1 MNSKALQSFDKYSQL
16 ENHHLDLL
24 VGWRSI
30 AMGTSSFPECMSCDH
45 QSTLPDLSTR
55 RTTPPQSLR
64 ASISPPPSRARKSG
78 ASAPSSAAVE
88 AGEAQIRNHFEY
100 FSSHISSSA
109 KPSAPLSI
117 RAFEHLYKRNQHKTG
132 RHWVIHQ
139 HDHPVAGVH
148 YDLRLQI
155 NETSSISW
163 AIMYGLP
170 GNCNSRR
177 LNRNATETRVHNVW
191 VCG

>member
-1 MNSKALQSFDKYSQL
+1 MRASSSPEL
-16 ENHHLDLL
+16 EI
-24 VGWRSI
+24 S
-30 AMGTSSFPECMSCDH
+30 DH
-45 QSTLPDLSTR
+45 QSSQQGTLTR
-55 RTTPPQSLR
+55 HTTPPQSLR
-64 ASISPPPSRARKSG
+64 ASISPPPSRARKSTLQPTSHSPRQG
-78 ASAPSSAAVE
+78 LHLFHRFGHKTPTLAAVE
-88 AGEAQIRNHFEY
+88 AGEAQICNHLEY

-117 RAFEHLYKRNQHKTG
+117 PAFEDLYKRNQNENG

-170 GNCNSRR
+170 GNVNSRR

>member
-1 MNSKALQSFDKYSQL
+1 MRTSCSSERKAS
-16 ENHHLDLL
+16 HHP
-24 VGWRSI
+24 S
-30 AMGTSSFPECMSCDH
+30 TSH
-45 QSTLPDLSTR
+45 QHSSR

-64 ASISPPPSRARKSG
+64 ASISPPPPRLRKYTLQSTSYHTAQNSR
-78 ASAPSSAAVE
+78 SAHRPENTTTPSPAAVE
-88 AGEAQIRNHFEY
+88 AGQAQIRDHLEY
-100 FSSHISSSA
+100 FSSHISLSA
-109 KPSAPLSI
+109 KPSASLPI
-117 RAFEHLYKRNQHKTG
+117 RAFENLYKRNQHEHG

-170 GNCNSRR
+170 GYCNSIR

>member
-1 MNSKALQSFDKYSQL
+1 MRTYSSP
-16 ENHHLDLL
+16 EHH
-24 VGWRSI
+24 S
-30 AMGTSSFPECMSCDH
+30 EH
-45 QSTLPDLSTR
+45 QSTLHALPTR
-55 RTTPPQSLR
+55 QTTPPQSLR
-64 ASISPPPSRARKSG
+64 ASISPPPSRARNTKLQSSSH
-78 ASAPSSAAVE
+78 SAVQDSHSAHRSENTTPSLAVVE
-88 AGEAQIRNHFEY
+88 AGEAQIRNHLEF
-100 FSSHISSSA
+100 FASHISSVTKA
-109 KPSAPLSI
+109 SAPLSI
-117 RAFEHLYKRNQHKTG
+117 RAFEDLYKRNQHEHG

-170 GNCNSRR
+170 GNCNSKR

>member
-1 MNSKALQSFDKYSQL
+1 M
-16 ENHHLDLL
+16 
-24 VGWRSI
+24 RI
-30 AMGTSSFPECMSCDH
+30 SSSPEPESSDH
-45 QSTLPDLSTR
+45 DSSVQNFLTR
-55 RTTPPQSLR
+55 HATPPQSLR
-64 ASISPPPSRARKSG
+64 ASISPPPSRTRRPTPQSTIYSVAQDSRSG
-78 ASAPSSAAVE
+78 HRCEDTTPSLAAVE
-88 AGEAQIRNHFEY
+88 AGEVQIRNHLEY

-117 RAFEHLYKRNQHKTG
+117 RAFEDLYKRNQHKHG

-170 GNCNSRR
+170 GNVNSRR

-191 VCG
+191 VRG

>member
-1 MNSKALQSFDKYSQL
+1 
-16 ENHHLDLL
+16 
-24 VGWRSI
+24 
-30 AMGTSSFPECMSCDH
+30 MGTSSSPECRSCDH

-55 RTTPPQSLR
+55 RITPPQSLR
-64 ASISPPPSRARKSG
+64 VSISPPPSRARESTLQSKNRPS
-78 ASAPSSAAVE
+78 AHRSETTAPSSAAVE
-88 AGEAQIRNHFEY
+88 AGETQIRNHFEY
-100 FSSHISSSA
+100 FCSHICSSA
-109 KPSAPLSI
+109 KPAAPLSI
-117 RAFEHLYKRNQHKTG
+117 RAFEHLYKRNQHKNG

-163 AIMYGLP
+163 AIMYGMP

>member
-1 MNSKALQSFDKYSQL
+1 M
-16 ENHHLDLL
+16 E
-24 VGWRSI
+24 
-30 AMGTSSFPECMSCDH
+30 SSSSPECTSYDH
-45 QSTLPDLSTR
+45 QYSLPDLSTR

-64 ASISPPPSRARKSG
+64 ASISPPPSRARKSTLQPTESRI
-78 ASAPSSAAVE
+78 ARNRLSARHSETTAPSSAAVE
-88 AGEAQIRNHFEY
+88 AGETQIRNHFEY

-109 KPSAPLSI
+109 RPSAPLSI
-117 RAFEHLYKRNQHKTG
+117 RAFELLYKRNQHKNG

-177 LNRNATETRVHNVW
+177 LNRNATETRVHNLW

>member
-1 MNSKALQSFDKYSQL
+1 MWASSPEL
-16 ENHHLDLL
+16 EI
-24 VGWRSI
+24 S
-30 AMGTSSFPECMSCDH
+30 DH
-45 QSTLPDLSTR
+45 QSSQQGILTR
-55 RTTPPQSLR
+55 HMTPPQSLR
-64 ASISPPPSRARKSG
+64 ASISPPPSRARKSTLHPTSH
-78 ASAPSSAAVE
+78 SAGQGLRLSHRSGNTTPSLAAVE
-88 AGEAQIRNHFEY
+88 AGAAQICNHLEY

-117 RAFEHLYKRNQHKTG
+117 PAFEDLYKRNQHKNG

-170 GNCNSRR
+170 GNVNSRR

>member
-1 MNSKALQSFDKYSQL
+1 M
-16 ENHHLDLL
+16 
-24 VGWRSI
+24 R
-30 AMGTSSFPECMSCDH
+30 TSSSPELEESDH
-45 QSTLPDLSTR
+45 QSTLQWILTR
-55 RTTPPQSLR
+55 HVTPPQSLR
-64 ASISPPPSRARKSG
+64 ASISPPPSRARNSPLQPT
-78 ASAPSSAAVE
+78 SHSDVCSPRDITSSLAAVE
-88 AGEAQIRNHFEY
+88 AGDAQIHNHLEY

-117 RAFEHLYKRNQHKTG
+117 LAFENLYKRNQHENG

-170 GNCNSRR
+170 GNVNSSR

>member
-1 MNSKALQSFDKYSQL
+1 MRASSSSERKAS
-16 ENHHLDLL
+16 
-24 VGWRSI
+24 
-30 AMGTSSFPECMSCDH
+30 DH
-45 QSTLPDLSTR
+45 PSTPHQHSTR

-64 ASISPPPSRARKSG
+64 ASISPPPSRLRKHTLQSTSYCSVQDSP
-78 ASAPSSAAVE
+78 SAHRPENTTPSPAAVE
-88 AGEAQIRNHFEY
+88 AGQAQIRNHLEY
-100 FSSHISSSA
+100 FSSHISPSA
-109 KPSAPLSI
+109 KPSASLPI
-117 RAFEHLYKRNQHKTG
+117 RAFENLYKRNQHEHG

-170 GNCNSRR
+170 GYCNSMR

>member
-1 MNSKALQSFDKYSQL
+1 
-16 ENHHLDLL
+16 
-24 VGWRSI
+24 
-30 AMGTSSFPECMSCDH
+30 MGTSSSPEFRSCDH
-45 QSTLPDLSTR
+45 QSTLPE
-55 RTTPPQSLR
+55 SLR
-64 ASISPPPSRARKSG
+64 TSISPPPSRARKSKLQSRNRPS
-78 ASAPSSAAVE
+78 AHRSETTAPSSAAVE
-88 AGEAQIRNHFEY
+88 AGETRIRNHFEY
-100 FSSHISSSA
+100 FSSHICSFA

-117 RAFEHLYKRNQHKTG
+117 RAFEHLYKRNQHKNG

-139 HDHPVAGVH
+139 HDHPMAGVH

-170 GNCNSRR
+170 GNCNSKR

>member
-1 MNSKALQSFDKYSQL
+1 M
-16 ENHHLDLL
+16 
-24 VGWRSI
+24 RS
-30 AMGTSSFPECMSCDH
+30 SSSSERKSSDH
-45 QSTLPDLSTR
+45 QFPPDELPTR
-55 RTTPPQSLR
+55 QRTPPQSLR
-64 ASISPPPSRARKSG
+64 ASISPPPSRAKKPTLQARRQFAAQDSPPVHR
-78 ASAPSSAAVE
+78 SQNPEPSPATVE
-88 AGEAQIRNHFEY
+88 AGEAQIRNHLKY
-100 FSSHISSSA
+100 FSSHISSSV

-117 RAFEHLYKRNQHKTG
+117 RAFEDLYKRNQHEHG